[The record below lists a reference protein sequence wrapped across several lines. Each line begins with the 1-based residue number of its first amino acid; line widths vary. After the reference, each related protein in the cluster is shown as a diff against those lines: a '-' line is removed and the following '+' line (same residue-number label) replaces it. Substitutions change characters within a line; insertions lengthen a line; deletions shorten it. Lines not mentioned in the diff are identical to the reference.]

1 MDTVHLSKNNI
12 TTNKKLQRTEHFRS
26 FYIRQS
32 FYSARVRVFSQLC
45 SGQITFSNKFP
56 EGASF
61 KNVSVWKSREADIK
75 CVTLNRNE
83 RNSAIPRTAQTKE
96 VIIRSCYPEMFCKK
110 DVLENPPNFTGKL
123 RKAEVCNVIKKE
135 TLTGVAQEFLGKNPR
150 GTSCQQQKIMFHK
163 SFNRVKL
170 KSANQN
176 ALPNR
181 ISTLTIVYR
190 IKKKSNRFSMVCLT
204 VT

>member
-83 RNSAIPRTAQTKE
+83 RNSAKKLLSEAVTRRCSVKKMFLKTLLISQENWERLRSATLLKKRLWQELPKNFLEKILEAQVVSNRKSCFINLLIELNWRVQTKMLYQIE
-96 VIIRSCYPEMFCKK
+96 
-110 DVLENPPNFTGKL
+110 
-123 RKAEVCNVIKKE
+123 
-135 TLTGVAQEFLGKNPR
+135 
-150 GTSCQQQKIMFHK
+150 
-163 SFNRVKL
+163 
-170 KSANQN
+170 
-176 ALPNR
+176 
-181 ISTLTIVYR
+181 YR
-190 IKKKSNRFSMVCLT
+190 R
-204 VT
+204 